1 MDDGSQQAIE
11 ILKEYVGII
20 FARCIVKLSLS
31 RSGLS
36 FECVGSKEESRLL
49 GELDVGLRNYI
60 RCPDKRRECRG
71 RLLKLLRK
79 SSDKA
84 LGGQPTPLESQTTTI
99 PISEES
105 DIVRARMA
113 GRTLC
118 RELGFPV
125 SVQIRVATAIS
136 ELARN
141 IVQYVGR
148 GTIVVKSI
156 ANPQK
161 GIEVTAHDN
170 GPGIHDLSIVLDG
183 QYKSQ
188 SGMGLGLLGA
198 KRLMDFFDVQTSQ
211 NEGTTVVIRKY
222 VS

>member
-1 MDDGSQQAIE
+1 MDEGSQQAIE

-36 FECVGSKEESRLL
+36 FDSLGSTEESRLL

-60 RCPDKRRECRG
+60 RCPDKRQECRG
-71 RLLKLLRK
+71 RLMTLLRR
-79 SSDKA
+79 SSDQAAGAKCA
-84 LGGQPTPLESQTTTI
+84 QLNAQSTTI
-99 PISEES
+99 PIAEES

-125 SVQIRVATAIS
+125 SIQIRVATAIS

-156 ANPQK
+156 SHPK
-161 GIEVTAHDN
+161 VGIEVTAHDN
-170 GPGIHDLSIVLDG
+170 GPGISNLSKVLQG
-183 QYKSQ
+183 QYESQ

-198 KRLMDFFDVQTSQ
+198 KRLMDFFDVQTGGP
-211 NEGTTVVIRKY
+211 NGTTVTIRKY
-222 VS
+222 VN